1 MSIYKR
7 DEFNHSFGTWPLTG
21 DVLRKA
27 IDTAVTAGYRSFD
40 TARMYQNEADLGAAL
55 AQILPTHSISRDEV
69 CITTKMHF
77 EQSENESVFI
87 NSVEA
92 SLKYLQIDKL
102 DVLLLHW
109 PPVGGDIA
117 PSLTYLQKAYEMGLT
132 SNIGVSNYTIEML
145 QRAVNIISAPI
156 ITNQVEFHPLLDQ
169 SKLHNAANALGIQ
182 LSAYCSLARGA
193 VFKSQVLQDIGQ
205 KYQKTAGQVV
215 LRWILQ
221 KGVTINSSSSKP
233 ENIKANFD
241 IIDFELSDDDMA
253 QINGLNSL
261 NQRIVTKDIVP
272 FVPDFD

>member
-40 TARMYQNEADLGAAL
+40 TARMYQNEADLGVAL

-77 EQSENESVFI
+77 EQSENESVFL